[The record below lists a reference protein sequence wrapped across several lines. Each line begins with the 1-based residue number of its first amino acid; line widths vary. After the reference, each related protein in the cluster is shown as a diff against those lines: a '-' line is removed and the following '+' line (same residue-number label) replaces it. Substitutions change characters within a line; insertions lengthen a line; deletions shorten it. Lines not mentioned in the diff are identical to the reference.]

1 MYLIGLKELV
11 TKLNIETDG
20 MQQNVKEV
28 AEEKV
33 VLLEQLN
40 RARVGVDNYTK
51 LSQTFHQAQV
61 RGHVMRYISSS

>member
-1 MYLIGLKELV
+1 MRVIPD
-11 TKLNIETDG
+11 ITDL
-20 MQQNVKEV
+20 VKEA

-40 RARVGVDNYTK
+40 RARAGVDNYTK

-61 RGHVMRYISSS
+61 RGHVMRSRAAREAVTWTT